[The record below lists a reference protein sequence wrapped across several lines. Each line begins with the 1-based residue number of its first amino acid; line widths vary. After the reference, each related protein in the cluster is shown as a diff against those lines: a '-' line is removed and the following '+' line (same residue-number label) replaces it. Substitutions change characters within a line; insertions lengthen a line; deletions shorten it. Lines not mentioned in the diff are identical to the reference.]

1 MTMPKARIVF
11 DRKGKT
17 RKDENARA
25 EVELCVYLSQGERMY
40 KVVGRATRTEFDA
53 GSAEYMEACREAGE
67 IIKALQI
74 TGKALT
80 AANYKKCEAGHGDE
94 CTAGIT
100 GERTKRG
107 RPKKEPE
114 KKETRHPAPEQA
126 SRPKA
131 KRGRPAAN
139 VPTAAAVVEH
149 KPINARSFL
158 DFLWERIENSENA
171 YDTKRQKR
179 VAADELERFGGIKTF
194 EDLTPENLKRFDMY
208 LHDGKRSTV
217 TIHGY
222 HRRIKP
228 YVREAY
234 ELGHIK
240 QNPYDRI
247 HFERGKSKER
257 RPLSEADLQ
266 RLRRA
271 FLPDYLQKARDVFLF
286 CANTGLSYSDARR
299 LDFDKM
305 AEKNGELWY
314 IDGRRLKTGTNFYTP
329 ILPEGLDILKKYKF
343 HIPRLVLQVYN
354 RQLHCIEQLAGLRV
368 PLTSHGFRHTFATMA
383 LSKGVPIESISRMLG
398 HTNIVTTQI
407 YARILKKN
415 VVRAAE
421 MLL

>member
-1 MTMPKARIVF
+1 MFSTGKERREKTKTQG
-11 DRKGKT
+11 RKWNFASTFRKVKGCTRSSAGQRGRNSTREVPNT
-17 RKDENARA
+17 RKPA
-25 EVELCVYLSQGERMY
+25 
-40 KVVGRATRTEFDA
+40 GRQ
-53 GSAEYMEACREAGE
+53 GE

-80 AANYKKCEAGHGDE
+80 ATNYKKCEAGHGDE

-107 RPKKEPE
+107 RPKKETE
-114 KKETRHPAPEQA
+114 EKETGHPDPEQA
-126 SRPKA
+126 PRPKA

-149 KPINARSFL
+149 KPVNARSFL

-179 VAADELERFGGIKTF
+179 VAADELERFGGIRTF
-194 EDLTPENLKRFDMY
+194 EDLTPENLKRFDIY

-266 RLRRA
+266 RLRHA

-343 HIPRLVLQVYN
+343 RIPRLVLQVYN

-368 PLTSHGFRHTFATMA
+368 PLTSSHVARHTFATMA